1 MTSFQVCVDA
11 GISLKRVFLDEPD
24 SELARSLWA
33 EWHGRRIAIIAP
45 TLWAY
50 EVTSVI
56 RNKVH
61 RGRLAPELE
70 GDALL
75 AVHQLPLKLMAPDGL
90 HRHASEIARHFRQ
103 PAAYDAHYLA
113 LAQMHDCTFWTADE
127 RLFNTVRQEF
137 DWVHWLGERR
147 PADQSGQP

>member
-1 MTSFQVCVDA
+1 MTSSQVCVDA
-11 GISLKRVFLDEPD
+11 GISLKRVFLDESD
-24 SELARSLWA
+24 GELVRALCA
-33 EWHGRRIAIIAP
+33 EWHGRRIGVIAP

-56 RNKVH
+56 RNRVY

-70 GDALL
+70 EEALL

-90 HRHASEIARHFRQ
+90 HRRASEIARHFRQ

-113 LAQMHDCTFWTADE
+113 LAQMRDCAFWTADE
-127 RLFNTVRQEF
+127 RLFNTFRQEF

-147 PADQSGQP
+147 SADQLLQH

>member
-1 MTSFQVCVDA
+1 MTSFQVCVDS

-24 SELARSLWA
+24 SELARSLWT
-33 EWHGRRIAIIAP
+33 EWHGHRIAVIAP

-75 AVHQLPLKLMAPDGL
+75 AVHLLPLKLMAPDGL

-113 LAQMHDCTFWTADE
+113 LAQMHDCLFWTADE
-127 RLFNTVRQEF
+127 RLFNTVRREF

-147 PADQSGQP
+147 SADQSFQP

>member
-1 MTSFQVCVDA
+1 MTSLEICVDA
-11 GISLKRVFLDEPD
+11 GISLKRIFLDEPEG
-24 SELARSLWA
+24 ELARNLWA
-33 EWHGRRIAIIAP
+33 DWHSQRITVIAP

-61 RGRLAPELE
+61 RGRLAAELE
-70 GDALL
+70 QDALS

-90 HRHASEIARHFRQ
+90 HHRASEIARHFRQ

-113 LAQMHDCTFWTADE
+113 LAQMHDCAFWTADE
-127 RLFNTVRQEF
+127 RLFNAVHQEF
-137 DWVHWLGERR
+137 DWVHWLGEYR
-147 PADQSGQP
+147 PDDHSLEP

>member
-24 SELARSLWA
+24 SELARVLWA
-33 EWHGRRIAIIAP
+33 EWHGRGATVIAP
-45 TLWAY
+45 NLWAY

-70 GDALL
+70 QETLL

-90 HRHASEIARHFRQ
+90 HRRASEIARYFRQ

-127 RLFNTVRQEF
+127 RLFNTIRQEF
-137 DWVHWLGERR
+137 AWVHWLGERR
-147 PADQSGQP
+147 SADPSILP

>member
-1 MTSFQVCVDA
+1 MTSSQVCVDA
-11 GISLKRVFLDEPD
+11 GISLKRVFIDEPD
-24 SELARSLWA
+24 GELVRALWA
-33 EWHGRRIAIIAP
+33 EWHSRRISVIAP

-61 RGRLAPELE
+61 RGGLAPELE
-70 GDALL
+70 EDALL
-75 AVHQLPLKLMAPDGL
+75 AVHQLPLRLLAPEGL
-90 HRHASEIARHFRQ
+90 HRRASEIARQFGQ

-113 LAQMHDCTFWTADE
+113 LAQMHDCAFWTADQ

-147 PADQSGQP
+147 SADQSLQS